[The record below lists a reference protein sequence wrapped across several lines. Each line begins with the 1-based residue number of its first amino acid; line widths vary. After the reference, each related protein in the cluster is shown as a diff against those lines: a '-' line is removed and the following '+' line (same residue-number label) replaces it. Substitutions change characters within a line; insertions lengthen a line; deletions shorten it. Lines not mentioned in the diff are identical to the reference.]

1 MHNHTIHITQ
11 ADAAKLRD
19 LIRDTHIPGQ
29 ALNPHLAALN
39 AELDRAVIIDS
50 REIPADVITMNSQ
63 AHLEDM
69 ETGEEMRFTLVF
81 PESAD
86 SQQGKISILAPV
98 GTAMLGYRAG
108 DVFEMQTPGGVRKL
122 KIVRVLYQPEAS
134 GDE

>member
-1 MHNHTIHITQ
+1 MYNHTIHITQ

-19 LIRDTHIPGQ
+19 LIRDTHIPGE

-69 ETGEEMRFTLVF
+69 ETGEEMHFSLVF

-98 GTAMLGYRAG
+98 GTATLGYRAG

>member
-98 GTAMLGYRAG
+98 GTAMLGYRTG
-108 DVFEMQTPGGVRKL
+108 DVFEMQSPGGVRKL

>member
-29 ALNPHLAALN
+29 ALNPHLVALN